1 MVRYEA
7 IGEPARALAA
17 AMGMLALA
25 IAAALSAEALDRTGM
40 RFCDII
46 NT

>member
-17 AMGMLALA
+17 AMGMFVFA
-25 IAAALSAEALDRTGM
+25 IAAALPAEVLDRTGM